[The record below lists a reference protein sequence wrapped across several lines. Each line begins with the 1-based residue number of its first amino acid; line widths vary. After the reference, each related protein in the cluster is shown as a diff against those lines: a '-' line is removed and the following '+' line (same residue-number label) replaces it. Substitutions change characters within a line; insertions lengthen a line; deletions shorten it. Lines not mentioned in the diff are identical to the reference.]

1 VSCSTWSRAP
11 RRGVLVNADALL
23 VLAQS
28 DVGLPALRFA
38 ALFQA
43 IVVDTRFKYTGVAA
57 YHSLGA

>member
-1 VSCSTWSRAP
+1 VKP
-11 RRGVLVNADALL
+11 DALL

-28 DVGLPALRFA
+28 DVGLPAVRFA

-43 IVVDTRFKYTGVAA
+43 IVVDTRFKYMGVGA

>member
-1 VSCSTWSRAP
+1 
-11 RRGVLVNADALL
+11 VNADALL

-43 IVVDTRFKYTGVAA
+43 IVVDTRFKYMGVAA